1 MTSEIL
7 YIIEKILDRKKV
19 KDKYQYL
26 IKWQGYPEEDCT
38 WEPIENL
45 QYSLELVKEYNK
57 THPTKQKNFNKVKK
71 TKKFLN
77 KKKKETIKI
86 EINDNEFHNKNNMI
100 QNKIEEKK
108 NASKD
113 DETII
118 IDKSLISVL
127 TVQKY
132 NEKLMAIVNKIQE
145 NGEKIQAYIPT
156 EELMEINPWILLDY
170 YESNIQFS

>member
-1 MTSEIL
+1 MTSEIF

-45 QYSLELVKEYNK
+45 QYSLGLVKEYNK
-57 THPTKQKNFNKVKK
+57 AHPTKKNNFNKAKK
-71 TKKFLN
+71 TNNFLN
-77 KKKKETIKI
+77 KKRKNIINI
-86 EINDNEFHNKNNMI
+86 EINDNEFQIK
-100 QNKIEEKK
+100 NKIEEKK
-108 NASKD
+108 NTLKN
-113 DETII
+113 DETIC

-145 NGEKIQAYIPT
+145 NGEKIQAYITT
-156 EELMEINPWILLDY
+156 EELMEINPWILLDF